1 MNDAQ
6 RASLAALQK
15 DYEGRG
21 VDVHGFD
28 GEGDVVQV
36 IVYGRITGAEIR
48 VHLIGPDGR
57 DETTPAPR
65 SPRSRR

>member
-1 MNDAQ
+1 M
-6 RASLAALQK
+6 
-15 DYEGRG
+15 
-21 VDVHGFD
+21 DVHGFD

-57 DETTPAPR
+57 LDESLANQ
-65 SPRSRR
+65 

>member
-28 GEGDVVQV
+28 GQDDLVQV

-48 VHLIGPDGR
+48 EHLIGPDGR
-57 DETTPAPR
+57 LDETTPAPQ
-65 SPRSRR
+65 SRR